1 MLRMYACYR
10 GYWSNPFSSSQSP
23 SECSQSL
30 LGIVN
35 NFPSLLRRIFSH
47 STLADYQSMSFMA
60 VVPSKS
66 SVRITTSIIRTTV
79 RAFLG
84 KDFFRFLAFRSL
96 NTPPP
101 LLKLRFFG
109 FFVQF
114 TLQNSKFQKISF
126 FLILQIFDML

>member
-1 MLRMYACYR
+1 MYACYR
-10 GYWSNPFSSSQSP
+10 RYWSNPFSSSQSP

-47 STLADYQSMSFMA
+47 STLADNQSMSFMA

-84 KDFFRFLAFRSL
+84 KDFFRFLAFLSL
-96 NTPPP
+96 NLPPLP

-114 TLQNSKFQKISF
+114 TLLNGIFFQKSWYF
-126 FLILQIFDML
+126 RFFRFLIL